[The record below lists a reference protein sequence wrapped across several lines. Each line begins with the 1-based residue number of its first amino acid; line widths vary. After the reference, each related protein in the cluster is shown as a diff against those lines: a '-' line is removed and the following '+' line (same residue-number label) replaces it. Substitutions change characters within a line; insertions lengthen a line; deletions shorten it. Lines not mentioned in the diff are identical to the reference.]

1 MKVQKMKCR
10 SLEMLCMRALLLMLA
25 LLLAACATTSPAPA
39 RLSLRLAPSTLG
51 ASIARQQHLTVER
64 EGRIE
69 ELDAALE
76 IDENH
81 LQLVGLAF
89 GQRVMTISY
98 DGRELNSWRHVML
111 PSQVRPEDVLS
122 DIQLTLWPSEEI
134 NKALPS
140 GWRLE
145 DDGLRR
151 TLYFGSETIAVVRYQ
166 QMPRWSG
173 TVVLDN
179 VRYHY
184 RLTIQ
189 SVPAGP

>member
-1 MKVQKMKCR
+1 MKCR
-10 SLEMLCMRALLLMLA
+10 SLEMLSMPTMRTMLLALV
-25 LLLAACATTSPAPA
+25 LLLAACATTPPAPA
-39 RLSLRLAPSTLG
+39 RLSLRLAPATLG

-64 EGRIE
+64 EGRID

-76 IDENH
+76 IDQDH

-89 GQRVMTISY
+89 GQRVMSISY
-98 DGRELNSWRHVML
+98 DGKQLHSWRHLML
-111 PSQVRPEDVLS
+111 PSQVQPEDVLS
-122 DIQLTLWPSEEI
+122 DIQLTLWPADEI

-151 TLYFGSETIAVVRYQ
+151 TLTLDGAPYAVVRYQ

-173 TVVLDN
+173 TVVLEN
-179 VRYHY
+179 LRYHY

>member
-1 MKVQKMKCR
+1 MR
-10 SLEMLCMRALLLMLA
+10 TLIPRHWTMLAMLLLLT
-25 LLLAACATTSPAPA
+25 ACASAPPQPA
-39 RLSLRLAPSTLG
+39 RLSLRLAPATLG
-51 ASIARQQHLTVER
+51 ASIARQQHLKVER

-76 IDENH
+76 IDESH

-89 GQRVMTISY
+89 GQRVMSISY
-98 DGRELNSWRHVML
+98 DGKELNSWRHLML
-111 PSQVRPEDVLS
+111 PSQVQPEDVLS
-122 DIQLTLWPSEEI
+122 DIQLTLWPADEI
-134 NKALPS
+134 NKALPA

-151 TLYFGSETIAVVRYQ
+151 TLYLNGAAVTTIRYQ
-166 QMPRWSG
+166 TMPRWNG
-173 TVVLDN
+173 TVVLEN
-179 VRYHY
+179 LRYRY

>member
-1 MKVQKMKCR
+1 MPFRLIRC
-10 SLEMLCMRALLLMLA
+10 CLLLMALA
-25 LLLAACATTSPAPA
+25 LAGCATAPPQPA
-39 RLSLRLAPSTLG
+39 RLSLRLAPAALG

-64 EGRIE
+64 EGRID

-76 IDENH
+76 IDGTH

-98 DGRELNSWRHVML
+98 DGKELRSWRHIML
-111 PSQVRPEDVLS
+111 PSQVQPEDVLR
-122 DIQLTLWPSEEI
+122 DIQLTLWPGAEI
-134 NKALPS
+134 SKALPA

-145 DDGLRR
+145 DDGMRR
-151 TLYFGSETIAVVRYQ
+151 TLLWNGVPETVIRYAG
-166 QMPRWSG
+166 MPRWSG
-173 TVVLDN
+173 TVVLEN
-179 VRYHY
+179 LRYHY

>member
-1 MKVQKMKCR
+1 MKCR
-10 SLEMLCMRALLLMLA
+10 PEMSSLRARLLHGFLLLLV
-25 LLLAACATTSPAPA
+25 LLLAACASAPPQPA

-64 EGRIE
+64 EGRID

-76 IDENH
+76 IDQDH

-89 GQRVMTISY
+89 GQRVMSISY
-98 DGRELNSWRHVML
+98 DGKELKSWRHFML
-111 PSQVRPEDVLS
+111 PPQVQPEDVLS
-122 DIQLTLWPSEEI
+122 DIELTLWPADEI
-134 NKALPS
+134 NKALPA

-151 TLYFGSETIAVVRYQ
+151 TLFLGSERIAVVRYQ
-166 QMPRWSG
+166 QMPRWTG
-173 TVVLDN
+173 TVVLEN
-179 VRYHY
+179 LRYRY